1 MHVPRVIRTYVR
13 CCGVPPI
20 WLVLLLLLVVVLV
33 VVMMMIVSGNEGEA
47 IHISQNTNVM
57 RIAIILQN

>member
-1 MHVPRVIRTYVR
+1 MA
-13 CCGVPPI
+13 
-20 WLVLLLLLVVVLV
+20 VLV
-33 VVMMMIVSGNEGEA
+33 MMMMMIVSGNEGEA